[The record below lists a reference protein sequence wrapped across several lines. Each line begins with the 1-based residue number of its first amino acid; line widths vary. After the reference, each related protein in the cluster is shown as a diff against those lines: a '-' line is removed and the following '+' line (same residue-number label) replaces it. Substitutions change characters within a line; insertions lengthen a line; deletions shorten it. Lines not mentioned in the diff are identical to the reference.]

1 MNTNFSK
8 DMTFLVASSF
18 HESGRLGGD
27 IVSPVHLLLAML
39 RQNGSRG
46 AVLIREIQPDV
57 DAIVREL
64 EQKGANHLI
73 GVAPKPGEV
82 PMDIQASRL
91 IRLAILEARMMQ
103 ASEVDTEHLLLA
115 LLKEKDNAA
124 GRVLEAH
131 GVTFE
136 QLARILN
143 PDLLSREED
152 VDDEEAD
159 ELSGVDA
166 SGET

>member
-115 LLKEKDNAA
+115 LLK
-124 GRVLEAH
+124 
-131 GVTFE
+131 
-136 QLARILN
+136 
-143 PDLLSREED
+143 
-152 VDDEEAD
+152 
-159 ELSGVDA
+159 
-166 SGET
+166 